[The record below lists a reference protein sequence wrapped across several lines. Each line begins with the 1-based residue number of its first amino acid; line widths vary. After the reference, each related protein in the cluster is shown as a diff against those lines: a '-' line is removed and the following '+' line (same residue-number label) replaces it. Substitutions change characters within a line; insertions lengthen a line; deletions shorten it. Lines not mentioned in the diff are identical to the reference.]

1 MLGGIQVAQDK
12 FQWQPVVNMV
22 MNPVFHERQ

>member
-12 FQWQPVVNMV
+12 FQWQPLVNMV
-22 MNPVFHERQ
+22 MNPVFRERQ